1 MPEVGVQAE
10 HALGGRLVVGGQVLE
25 AEGVGGAGVPGVG
38 GDLGE
43 VVEVAEQDAVE
54 PGVQGGQVDLEL
66 VDVAVGVAA
75 GQDGHG
81 GVGDEQVQVVAG
93 AGVGGGG
100 DLVLEGQ
107 VVGALGHG
115 VDPQPASRSTGS

>member
-1 MPEVGVQAE
+1 LKLKVSVE
-10 HALGGRLVVGGQVLE
+10 
-25 AEGVGGAGVPGVG
+25 PGTRRWRRPWRSCG
-38 GDLGE
+38 S
-43 VVEVAEQDAVE
+43 AEQDAVE

-75 GQDGHG
+75 GQHGHG

-93 AGVGGGG
+93 AGVGGGC
-100 DLVLEGQ
+100 DLLLEGE
-107 VVGALGHG
+107 VVAALGHG

>member
-1 MPEVGVQAE
+1 LKLKVSVDPGYQ
-10 HALGGRLVVGGQVLE
+10 ALG
-25 AEGVGGAGVPGVG
+25 
-38 GDLGE
+38 
-43 VVEVAEQDAVE
+43 EVAEQDAVE
-54 PGVQGGQVDLEL
+54 PGVQGRQVDLEL

-75 GQDGHG
+75 GQHGHG

-100 DLVLEGQ
+100 DLVLEGG

-115 VDPQPASRSTGS
+115 VDPQPGQQVDRLVAAPVDEAQVTEGVGQDGIG